1 MLQTENEATVQKNK
15 EKSQFTTGKR
25 SWKTN
30 ASVLRDY
37 PKHNPF
43 P

>member
-1 MLQTENEATVQKNK
+1 MLQRMKQQSRKIKKNLNLPL
-15 EKSQFTTGKR
+15 EKR

-37 PKHNPF
+37 SKYNPF